1 MADKPSEKN
10 DTTRVLP
17 CACQHP
23 YQDSKYGIG
32 HRLHNWAR
40 SALKTGAWRCT
51 VCKKERA

>member
-1 MADKPSEKN
+1 MANKPSEKS

-17 CACQHP
+17 CTCVHE
-23 YQDSKYGIG
+23 YQDKQYGKG
-32 HRLHNWAR
+32 NRLHNWAR